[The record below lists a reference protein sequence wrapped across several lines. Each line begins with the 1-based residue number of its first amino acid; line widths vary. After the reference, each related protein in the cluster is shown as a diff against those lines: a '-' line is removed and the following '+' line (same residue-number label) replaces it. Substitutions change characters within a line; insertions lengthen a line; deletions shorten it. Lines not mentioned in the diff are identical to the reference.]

1 MVKKHNSPEKSL
13 PKEKKYSTL
22 KWWVKATTAAAF
34 LTLAWCD
41 NIQNNEIRLNPQKQ
55 SVEFGIEHIHSEWSA
70 WYNIINYGITIS
82 KQWDTYMWLINEKNW
97 WHSKTTSFES
107 NTLNDVFYKISNS
120 LDNDQITDG
129 TRNKQNKKI
138 EFVKKEF
145 ENKIL
150 NEENSSQISEI
161 MIKYKPE

>member
-1 MVKKHNSPEKSL
+1 MAKKHNSTEKVQSQ
-13 PKEKKYSTL
+13 EKNHSKL
-22 KWWVKATTAAAF
+22 KWWVKATTAATL
-34 LTLAWCD
+34 LTLAWC
-41 NIQNNEIRLNPQKQ
+41 NNVQNNEIKLNPENQ

-70 WYNIINYGITIS
+70 GYNIINYGITVS

-97 WHSKTTSFES
+97 WHSKKTSFES
-107 NTLNDVFYKISNS
+107 NNLNDVFYQIANS

-129 TRNKQNKKI
+129 TREKQNKKI

-150 NEENSSQISEI
+150 NEENSSQISE
-161 MIKYKPE
+161 MTIKYKSE